1 MIKDYWTEEEYERM
15 TEEEYETFKNNIVI
29 ERIK

>member
-1 MIKDYWTEEEYERM
+1 MIKDYWTEEEYETM
-15 TEEEYETFKNNIVI
+15 TEEEYADLKSNIVV

>member
-1 MIKDYWTEEEYERM
+1 MIKDYWTEEECE
-15 TEEEYETFKNNIVI
+15 TISEHEYEQMKGRIVV